1 MIQLGFGEDEEKVK
15 ERESAL
21 DRRPLFFLLL
31 LLLLL
36 LLSSFHTLQ
45 WSRRRHSA
53 GGLCSAIRRRRSR
66 ANLYFPRKSITSIQL
81 FMFYQF

>member
-21 DRRPLFFLLL
+21 DRRPLFFLL